1 MYVVRTAERD
11 RVAEALTAAGI
22 GCAAYYRTPLHLQ
35 PVFASLRYREGSLP
49 ETERAARENLA
60 LPLWAGIGEAQ
71 QRQVVERV
79 RSASTV
85 GAPA

>member
-1 MYVVRTAERD
+1 MTD
-11 RVAEALTAAGI
+11 NKIGMAADPDYEKRLD
-22 GCAAYYRTPLHLQ
+22 A
-35 PVFASLRYREGSLP
+35 LP

-60 LPLWAGIGEAQ
+60 LPLWAGIDEAQ
-71 QRQVVERV
+71 QRRVVERV